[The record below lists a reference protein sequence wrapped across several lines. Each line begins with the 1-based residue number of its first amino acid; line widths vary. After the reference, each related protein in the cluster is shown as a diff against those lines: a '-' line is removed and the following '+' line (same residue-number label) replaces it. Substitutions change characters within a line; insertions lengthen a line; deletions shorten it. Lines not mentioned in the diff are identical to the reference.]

1 MHRVINA
8 VLTRS
13 LASQIRWSA
22 PVIVMLVA
30 ALAACAT
37 NSEVAAVDASTPILR
52 VTSSALI
59 EGGTLPTSL
68 KCIRDGGTG
77 DSPPLAWTGAPLAT
91 QSYAVL
97 IYHYPNGTVPGV
109 DTPNHYWLLWNIGSS
124 VNELAQGNSAHIG
137 TQGGDKDGRAI
148 GYTPPCSP
156 IGSGTHT
163 YHIRVYALSAAPTT
177 LGATDS
183 LAIDYATFIAAIN
196 PLTLASGELSFAES
210 N

>member
-1 MHRVINA
+1 MHMSSNA
-8 VLTRS
+8 VSTRS
-13 LASQIRWSA
+13 LASPVRWSA
-22 PVIVMLVA
+22 CVMAMVVPW
-30 ALAACAT
+30 LAACAT
-37 NSEVAAVDASTPILR
+37 NSEVMPIDASTANLH
-52 VTSSALI
+52 VTSSALV
-59 EGGTLPTSL
+59 EGATLPTSL
-68 KCIRDGGTG
+68 KCTRDGGTG
-77 DSPPLAWTGAPLAT
+77 ASPPMTWTGAPSAT

-109 DTPNHYWLLWNIGSS
+109 DTPNHYWLLWNIGGN
-124 VNELAQGNSAHIG
+124 VIELTQGNSAHIG
-137 TQGGDKDGRAI
+137 TQGSDKDGRAT

-183 LAIDYATFIAAIN
+183 LAVDYATFIAAIN
-196 PLTLASGELSFAES
+196 PLTLASGELSFSES